1 MVLNVECTFNVTKH
15 SMLRHKERGE
25 KSSKNSKLSTV
36 VRILELSMKDSVNL
50 FNNLEKFIVVFN
62 EWKNKKENYK
72 HEGKCIL
79 LYEENNNIYKIS
91 CGINIIINAN
101 IFNISFTFPTFM
113 NVWNNSLNYLNDL
126 KKLKNDAVMNNMFL
140 TVKTKKNDYNIY
152 ITPDK

>member
-15 SMLRHKERGE
+15 SMLRHKERSE

-50 FNNLEKFIVVFN
+50 FNNLEKFIIVFN

-91 CGINIIINAN
+91 CGINITINAN